1 MSLGE
6 PVDVSEAQ
14 DGGIM
19 KVQFPKNNN
28 LLTKC
33 TPLKPLQI
41 FILRSVMKLLLLNLK
56 LQVLKVPGPDP
67 DDRPWTGDRV
77 TVHYTG
83 TLEAD
88 GSKFDSRW
96 VHKRSTD
103 VDVLYLYT
111 RVL

>member
-28 LLTKC
+28 LLTKYS

-41 FILRSVMKLLLLNLK
+41 FILRSVLKLLSLNLK

-96 VHKRSTD
+96 VHKRSSTH
-103 VDVLYLYT
+103 VDVL
-111 RVL
+111 